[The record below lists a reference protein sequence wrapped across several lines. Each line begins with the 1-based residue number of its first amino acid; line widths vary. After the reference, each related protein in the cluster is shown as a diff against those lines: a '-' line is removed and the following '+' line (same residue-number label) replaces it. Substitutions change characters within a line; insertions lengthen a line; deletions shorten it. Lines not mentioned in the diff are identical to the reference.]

1 MMWAIGEDPGV
12 VSEETGH
19 SDGALTF
26 STYRQARRFSPDEK
40 GALLQLVE
48 GAELALIG
56 TPGDFETVE
65 HPQAKAA

>member
-19 SDGALTF
+19 SDVALTF
-26 STYRQARRFSPDEK
+26 STYRQARRFSPD
-40 GALLQLVE
+40 
-48 GAELALIG
+48 
-56 TPGDFETVE
+56 DFETVE